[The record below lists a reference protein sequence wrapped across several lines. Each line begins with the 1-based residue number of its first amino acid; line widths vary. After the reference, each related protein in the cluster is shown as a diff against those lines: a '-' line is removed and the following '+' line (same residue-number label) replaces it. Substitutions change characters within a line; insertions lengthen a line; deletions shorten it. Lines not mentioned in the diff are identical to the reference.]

1 MNDNL
6 QEYINEC
13 YLILDSL
20 NIPYYD
26 KTLVIFK
33 WNNRIST
40 KWGYCRKNNDNTFMI
55 AISSCLR
62 EDSIKHNKVLSVILH
77 EILHTC
83 PGCFNHGELWMCYA
97 KLIKQNY
104 GIKIKEVA
112 TAEDLG
118 VPYQYRIKCKDCK
131 YKMYFPMKPTMNNR
145 KCPVCH
151 SNNLKL
157 RRKCYEYNGKRI

>member
-104 GIKIKEVA
+104 GIKIKEVDPGTMESKLVKGLHFA
-112 TAEDLG
+112 GEVLDLDAVTGGFNLQIAWSTAYAAG
-118 VPYQYRIKCKDCK
+118 TGIQI
-131 YKMYFPMKPTMNNR
+131 
-145 KCPVCH
+145 
-151 SNNLKL
+151 
-157 RRKCYEYNGKRI
+157 